1 MGWEVLIWMQKI
13 MMYSLIY
20 IIMISVCPVPT
31 IWNENSNK
39 LTLSCTQPFGTKT
52 ETVCSSVQCQC
63 ICCYSAIFC
72 CCQKLTSES
81 SFPVFYG
88 KDASYNVLVGKDS
101 SRGVAK
107 MSLEPEDLTHDIVSM
122 WFTVYLCE
130 WMRLHCMCVHVCVCM
145 WERERER
152 EKAHFGVCFV
162 TSAIII
168 NLPIMTANN
177 VP

>member
-52 ETVCSSVQCQC
+52 ETVCSSVQC

-145 WERERER
+145 WERERE
-152 EKAHFGVCFV
+152 KAHFGVCFV